1 MSEAD
6 STFDVV
12 CRLLDPFNQ
21 KSVSLARETTFA
33 GDLNLD
39 SLSVMD
45 FVAAM
50 EDHFDITIPLNL
62 LPDLETVG
70 QVSDMIEKILEEE
83 RS

>member
-12 CRLLDPFNQ
+12 CRLLGSFNQ
-21 KSVSLARETTFA
+21 KAVPLARETTFA

-39 SLSVMD
+39 SLSIMD
-45 FVAAM
+45 FVASM